1 VTDRAKWAE
10 TRLQYRFASPELLEQ
25 ALTHRSASR
34 ANYERLEF
42 LGDAFLNF
50 VVAARLY
57 ELRPEYAEGD
67 LSRARASL
75 VNKATLAAIARELGI
90 ERVTIVGPGE
100 QRTGGAQRGSVI
112 ADTLEALIGA
122 VYLDGGHVA
131 ARDLIMRIYRDRIVE
146 LPDPQALK
154 DAKTRLQ
161 EWLQARS
168 LPLPTYA
175 VEAVTGKEHEKS
187 FRVVCSLG
195 DGSRAS
201 AGSGRSRRRAE
212 QAAAANMLA
221 ELLGE

>member
-1 VTDRAKWAE
+1 MTDRAKWAE
-10 TRLQYRFASPELLEQ
+10 THLQHRFASTELLEQ

-34 ANYERLEF
+34 ENYERLEF

-50 VVAARLY
+50 AVASRLY
-57 ELRPEYAEGD
+57 ELRPEYAEGE

-75 VNKATLAAIARELGI
+75 VNKSTLAAIARELGI
-90 ERVTIVGPGE
+90 DRMTIVGPGE
-100 QRTGGAQRGSVI
+100 KRTGGAQRGSVI

-122 VYLDGGHVA
+122 VYLDGGHA
-131 ARDLIMRIYRDRIVE
+131 AAYDLIMRLYRDRIDS

-168 LPLPTYA
+168 LPLPIYA
-175 VEAVTGKEHEKS
+175 VDAVTGKEHEKS

-195 DGSRAS
+195 DDSRS
-201 AGSGRSRRRAE
+201 SVGSGRSRRLAE
-212 QAAAANMLA
+212 QAAAANLLA